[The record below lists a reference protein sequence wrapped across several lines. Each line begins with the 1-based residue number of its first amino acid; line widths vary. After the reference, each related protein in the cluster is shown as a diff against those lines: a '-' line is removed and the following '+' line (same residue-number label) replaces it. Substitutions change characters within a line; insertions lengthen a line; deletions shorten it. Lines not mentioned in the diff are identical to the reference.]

1 MTQSEKNSEQR
12 RRRNF
17 SNAELFTLLHK
28 VGHMKRLLLC
38 ELADVST
45 TKMKMK
51 GWQVV
56 TDAVNEVSPAQRNV
70 LQVQNKFY
78 QLRAIVKK
86 KVATAKGLANGTGNP
101 RFSAENFVTFLA
113 IRLFSL
119 YSWSCDPMV
128 R

>member
-1 MTQSEKNSEQR
+1 
-12 RRRNF
+12 
-17 SNAELFTLLHK
+17 
-28 VGHMKRLLLC
+28 MKRLLLC

-78 QLRAIVKK
+78 EIRTNVIR
-86 KVATAKGLANGTGNP
+86 KVASEQRLASLTGNYIM
-101 RFSAENFVTFLA
+101 L
-113 IRLFSL
+113 SL
-119 YSWSCDPMV
+119 C
-128 R
+128 